1 MLAATKVKIL
11 LAVLGFLGGVVSA
24 AATIA
29 TGTLSNLGKLR
40 TLLEKPPIVGEFVN
54 RSLAAST
61 TSNQADRREDCVSSQ
76 GRRFEPTT
84 AKIILLR
91 QSGPRCEMAITRVSH
106 EEVCF
111 KVWAMPE
118 AREIPVTCVGYPQV
132 RYAAP

>member
-29 TGTLSNLGKLR
+29 TGTLSNLDKLR
-40 TLLEKPPIVGEFVN
+40 SLLEKPPIVGEFTN
-54 RSLAAST
+54 RALTAS
-61 TSNQADRREDCVSSQ
+61 SSGNQADRREDCVSSQ
-76 GRRFEPTT
+76 GRRFMPTT
-84 AKIILLR
+84 ARLVPLR
-91 QSGPRCEMAITRVSH
+91 QSGPRCEMAVTRVTA

-118 AREIPVTCVGYPQV
+118 AKEIQVTCVGYPQV
-132 RYAAP
+132 HYAAP